1 MNVQLKI
8 TLLLLALAGAFVAAA
23 AAIKTHEDR
32 QLGRLTAERTRE
44 SETSFDRRLARESGP
59 LAELANDFS
68 AWDDLV
74 LAVALADTA
83 WLREHVREADLAQS
97 DANAAW
103 VFDPAGRGL
112 RAVDN
117 LHAGRSLELPL
128 PPDAFEK
135 LRRDKFGHF
144 HVEVSDGGW
153 MEIRAAAITGS
164 DDAGHHGQPR
174 GFFLAGRLWDASN
187 LAEWALLSNND
198 RAYVLPA
205 TRSPPAASRND
216 VRDGTVLFTREL
228 PGWDGQPVARL
239 VVGSVQP
246 VIGQLRESSRQLFWA
261 MLLFAATMI
270 GLLSFLLVRWVGRPL
285 HLISE
290 CLWRQDLAPIA
301 PLERSRNEFGGLAR
315 LIRHFFEQRD
325 SLVEEIHAR
334 EATQAVLV
342 KREEEL
348 RHAQKLEAVGR
359 LAGGVAHDFNNLLTA
374 ILGYSELL
382 VTRLDQDP
390 VGRQN
395 AELILQAGRQAAAVT
410 YQLLAFSRK
419 QILQPRVINL
429 NQVVEDME
437 RLLRRVIGEH
447 IELDIRPEAE
457 HARVRADP
465 HQLEQVI
472 LNLGVN
478 ARDAMPR
485 GGRLRIATSDAV
497 LADDDTRPEATELPS
512 GAYVV
517 LHVSDTGVGMDRE
530 TMARIFEPFFTTKG
544 PGQGTGLGLA
554 TVYGIVKQSG
564 GGVTVES
571 RPNKGSTFR
580 VYLPVEHAP
589 VDEPAPV
596 PPPPTRPALAE
607 AETVLVVEDEEMVRE
622 LVCTV
627 LSEQG
632 YRVLHAPDGRAA
644 LALAAGGAGDPAAQA
659 GAAGAGIL
667 PPPSFDL
674 LITDVV
680 MPGMSGPDLVARLT
694 ARRPGLRVLFVSGY
708 SENDISDQG
717 IIHPGIQFLEKP
729 FTPNALARKVREVLD
744 EPLPPTAVP
753 VPVPPPASRPGGETM
768 VVPPGE
774 PAQR

>member
-44 SETSFDRRLARESGP
+44 SETSFDRRLARESGS
-59 LAELANDFS
+59 LTELAHDFS
-68 AWDDLV
+68 AWDDL
-74 LAVALADTA
+74 ALAAARGDSA
-83 WLREHVREADLAQS
+83 WLREHVGEADLTRS
-97 DANAAW
+97 DANAIW
-103 VFDPAGRGL
+103 VFDEAGRRL
-112 RAVDN
+112 HAVDN
-117 LHAGRSLELPL
+117 LDTHAPLELPL
-128 PPDAFEK
+128 PPAAFEK
-135 LRRDKFGHF
+135 LRRDRFGHF
-144 HVEVSDGGW
+144 YVAVPHEGW
-153 MEIRAAAITGS
+153 MEIRAAAVATGS
-164 DDAGHHGQPR
+164 GDADQRAPPG
-174 GFFLAGRLWDASN
+174 GFFFAGRLWNAAN
-187 LAEWALLSNND
+187 LAEWALLSSND
-198 RAYVLPA
+198 RAFLLPA
-205 TRSPPAASRND
+205 ALNPPAANRQD

-228 PGWDGQPVARL
+228 PGWDDQPAARL
-239 VVGSVQP
+239 VVRSVQP
-246 VIGQLRESSRQLFWA
+246 VIGQLRGSSRQLFWA
-261 MLLFAATMI
+261 MLLFAAAMI

-301 PLERSRNEFGGLAR
+301 PLELSRNEFGGLAR

-382 VTRLDQDP
+382 VSRLDQDP

-419 QILQPRVINL
+419 QLLQPRVINL
-429 NQVVEDME
+429 NLVVGDME

-457 HARVRADP
+457 LARVRADP

-512 GAYVV
+512 GEYVV
-517 LHVSDTGVGMDRE
+517 LHVSDTGVGMSQE
-530 TMARIFEPFFTTKG
+530 TITRIFEPFFTTKG

-589 VDEPAPV
+589 VDEPVPV
-596 PPPPTRPALAE
+596 PPPPARPTVEE

-644 LALAAGGAGDPAAQA
+644 LALAGGGAGEKS
-659 GAAGAGIL
+659 
-667 PPPSFDL
+667 PSFDL

-680 MPGMSGPDLVARLT
+680 MPGMSGPDLVAQLT
-694 ARRPGLRVLFVSGY
+694 ERRPGLRVLFVSGY

-744 EPLPPTAVP
+744 EPLPPATVP
-753 VPVPPPASRPGGETM
+753 IPAQPPLPQPGAETLA
-768 VVPPGE
+768 VPPGE
-774 PAQR
+774 PARR